1 MNNRESI
8 KESIGKIKD
17 EYLDNKTNGNN
28 WVALESKTITLLDI
42 ARKELESNDELIKE
56 IENTLKAIKSEK

>member
-42 ARKELESNDELIKE
+42 AKKELESNDELIKE